1 MPLPS
6 RATSSIPAASG
17 AFAVAVH
24 EQFPGEPYAVGLTR
38 PDRLNTLLTGQS
50 VTPVPEAGHRGFVEV
65 FMPQRSLVSQPTGA
79 PGRSAVRPV
88 TNSAVERSWTRVL
101 KWISVTAAVAV
112 LAACGKEAPPPE
124 PERYVRTL
132 VLTPQSAGLQREFA
146 AEVRARVE
154 SRLSFRVAGKILERR
169 VDLGSVVKPG
179 QVLARIDSSDL
190 VLAQEAAKANVLAA
204 RVNRDQLGADFKR
217 YIDLHRQGFISAAE
231 LDRRD
236 AAFKAA
242 QAQYESARAQSDV
255 QRNQAQYSNLVADV
269 AGVVT
274 GVDAEPGMVVAAGTP
289 VVRVAND
296 GPRDIVFSVSEDQVA
311 LVRAAAARPDG
322 LKVRLWTDTQAA
334 PQPIKL
340 RELAAAADP
349 VTRTFLVKAELND
362 QNVRLG
368 QTATVILTGTPADN
382 AIKLPLS
389 AVMEAQGKSAV
400 LLLDPKT
407 MTVAPK
413 PVTVVGAEGN
423 ELVVQGLSPGMEVVT
438 AGGHVLTPG
447 QKVKRFRP
455 PGTPT
460 AGNAPA
466 APATAASR

>member
-1 MPLPS
+1 VLELRAVIREHQTLAVPS
-6 RATSSIPAASG
+6 QYPA
-17 AFAVAVH
+17 
-24 EQFPGEPYAVGLTR
+24 EPYAVGLTR
-38 PDRLNTLLTGQS
+38 PDPLNTLLTGQS
-50 VTPVPEAGHRGFVEV
+50 VTPVPGAGRRGFVEV
-65 FMPQRSLVSQPTGA
+65 FMPPRSPVFLSVGPSDRFAGSPS
-79 PGRSAVRPV
+79 GRSWGRA
-88 TNSAVERSWTRVL
+88 L
-101 KWISVTAAVAV
+101 KSLAATAALAV
-112 LAACGKEAPPPE
+112 LAACGKQAPPPE
-124 PERYVRTL
+124 PERYVRTV

-179 QVLARIDSSDL
+179 QVLARLDSSDL
-190 VLAQEAAKANVLAA
+190 VLAQEAAKAAVLAA
-204 RVNRDQLGADFKR
+204 KVNRDQLGADYRR
-217 YIDLHRQGFISAAE
+217 YIDLHNQGFISAAE

-242 QAQYESARAQSDV
+242 QAQFDQARAQSDV
-255 QRNQAQYSNLVADV
+255 QRNQAQYSSLVADV

-274 GVDAEPGMVVAAGTP
+274 GIDAEPGQVVAAGTP

-322 LKVRLWTDTQAA
+322 LKVRLWSDAKA
-334 PQPIKL
+334 EAQPIKL

-349 VTRTFLVKAELND
+349 VTRTFLVKAELRD
-362 QNVRLG
+362 QDVHLG
-368 QTATVILTGTPADN
+368 QTATVILTGAPTDN

-389 AVMEAQGKSAV
+389 AVMESQGKSAV

-407 MTVAPK
+407 MTVNPK

-423 ELVVQGLSPGMEVVT
+423 ELVVQGLAPGQEVVT

-460 AGNAPA
+460 EGAAPPPA
-466 APATAASR
+466 APASR

>member
-1 MPLPS
+1 
-6 RATSSIPAASG
+6 
-17 AFAVAVH
+17 
-24 EQFPGEPYAVGLTR
+24 
-38 PDRLNTLLTGQS
+38 
-50 VTPVPEAGHRGFVEV
+50 
-65 FMPQRSLVSQPTGA
+65 MPQRSLVSLST
-79 PGRSAVRPV
+79 AVLAAI
-88 TNSAVERSWTRVL
+88 AVS
-101 KWISVTAAVAV
+101 V
-112 LAACGKEAPPPE
+112 LAACGKQAPPPE
-124 PERYVRTL
+124 PDRYVRTL
-132 VLTPQSAGLQREFA
+132 VLTPQSAGQQREFA

-154 SRLSFRVAGKILERR
+154 SRLSFRVPGKILERK

-179 QVLARIDSSDL
+179 QTLARIDSSDL
-190 VLAQEAAKANVLAA
+190 VLAQEAAKASVLAA
-204 RVNRDQLGADFKR
+204 RVNRDQLGADYKR
-217 YIDLHRQGFISAAE
+217 YIDLHKQGFISAAE

-255 QRNQAQYSNLVADV
+255 QRNQAQYSSLVADA

-274 GVDAEPGMVVAAGTP
+274 GIDAEPGMVVAAGTP

-311 LVRAAAARPDG
+311 LVRAAAARPGG
-322 LKVRLWTDTQAA
+322 LKVRLWTDTKAE

-368 QTATVILTGTPADN
+368 QTATVILTGAPSDN
-382 AIKLPLS
+382 SIKLPLS
-389 AVMEAQGKSAV
+389 AVMESQGKSAV

-407 MTVAPK
+407 MTVNPK

-423 ELVVQGLSPGMEVVT
+423 ELVVQGLTPGLEVVT
-438 AGGHVLTPG
+438 AGGHVLNAG

-460 AGNAPA
+460 EAQSPAQSPASVAPA
-466 APATAASR
+466 VAASR

>member
-1 MPLPS
+1 MPP
-6 RATSSIPAASG
+6 
-17 AFAVAVH
+17 
-24 EQFPGEPYAVGLTR
+24 
-38 PDRLNTLLTGQS
+38 
-50 VTPVPEAGHRGFVEV
+50 
-65 FMPQRSLVSQPTGA
+65 RSPVSQPAGLSEA
-79 PGRSAVRPV
+79 SIDRPSGSAAIR
-88 TNSAVERSWTRVL
+88 AA
-101 KWISVTAAVAV
+101 KWLTAAAAVAV
-112 LAACGKEAPPPE
+112 LAACGKQAPPPE

-132 VLTPQSAGLQREFA
+132 VLSPQSAGLQREFA

-204 RVNRDQLGADFKR
+204 RVNRDQLGADYKR

-242 QAQYESARAQSDV
+242 QAQFESARAQSDV
-255 QRNQAQYSNLVADV
+255 QANQAQYSSLLADKP
-269 AGVVT
+269 GVVT
-274 GVDAEPGMVVAAGTP
+274 GIDAEPGQVVAAGTP

-322 LKVRLWTDTQAA
+322 LKVRLWSDARDQS
-334 PQPIKL
+334 QPIKL

-349 VTRTFLVKAELND
+349 VTRTFLVKAEMGGD
-362 QNVRLG
+362 QDVHLG
-368 QTATVILTGTPADN
+368 QTATVILTGAPTDN

-389 AVMEAQGKSAV
+389 AVMESQGKSAV

-407 MTVAPK
+407 MTVSPK
-413 PVTVVGAEGN
+413 AVTVAGAEGN
-423 ELVVQGLSPGMEVVT
+423 ELVVQGLAPGMEVVA

-455 PGTPT
+455 PGPP
-460 AGNAPA
+460 AEGAPAPA
-466 APATAASR
+466 AMPASR

>member
-1 MPLPS
+1 MMVS
-6 RATSSIPAASG
+6 AT
-17 AFAVAVH
+17 V
-24 EQFPGEPYAVGLTR
+24 
-38 PDRLNTLLTGQS
+38 
-50 VTPVPEAGHRGFVEV
+50 
-65 FMPQRSLVSQPTGA
+65 SL
-79 PGRSAVRPV
+79 
-88 TNSAVERSWTRVL
+88 
-101 KWISVTAAVAV
+101 AV
-112 LAACGKEAPPPE
+112 LAACGKQAPPPE

-132 VLTPQSAGLQREFA
+132 VLTPQSAGQQREFA

-190 VLAQEAAKANVLAA
+190 MLAQEAAKAGVLAA
-204 RVNRDQLGADFKR
+204 RVNRDQLGADYKR
-217 YIDLHRQGFISAAE
+217 YIDLHQQGFISAAE

-242 QAQYESARAQSDV
+242 QAQFEQARAQSDV
-255 QRNQAQYSNLVADV
+255 QRNQAQYSSLVADV

-289 VVRVAND
+289 VLRVAND

-322 LKVRLWTDTQAA
+322 LKVKLWTDTKAA

-349 VTRTFLVKAELND
+349 VTRTFLVKAELKD
-362 QNVRLG
+362 QNVHLG
-368 QTATVILTGTPADN
+368 QTATVVLTSAPSDN

-389 AVMEAQGKSAV
+389 AVMESQGRSAV
-400 LLLDPKT
+400 LLLDPQT
-407 MTVAPK
+407 MTVNPK
-413 PVTVVGAEGN
+413 PVTVAGAEGN
-423 ELVVQGLSPGMEVVT
+423 ELIVQGLAPGVEVVT

-455 PGTPT
+455 PG
-460 AGNAPA
+460 ASAEGSPA
-466 APATAASR
+466 ASASAASAQR

>member
-1 MPLPS
+1 
-6 RATSSIPAASG
+6 
-17 AFAVAVH
+17 
-24 EQFPGEPYAVGLTR
+24 
-38 PDRLNTLLTGQS
+38 
-50 VTPVPEAGHRGFVEV
+50 
-65 FMPQRSLVSQPTGA
+65 MPQRSLVSLPAGVSGA
-79 PGRSAVRPV
+79 VSEPAFAGSRGRVS
-88 TNSAVERSWTRVL
+88 
-101 KWISVTAAVAV
+101 KWLQAAAALAAVVV
-112 LAACGKEAPPPE
+112 LAACGKQAPPPE

-146 AEVRARVE
+146 AEVRARLE
-154 SRLSFRVAGKILERR
+154 SRLSFRVPGKILERK

-204 RVNRDQLGADFKR
+204 RVNRDQLGADYKR
-217 YIDLHRQGFISAAE
+217 YIDLHKQGFISAAE

-242 QAQYESARAQSDV
+242 QAQFESARAQSDV
-255 QRNQAQYSNLVADV
+255 QRNQAQYSSLVADA

-274 GVDAEPGMVVAAGTP
+274 GIDAEPGMVVAAGTP

-296 GPRDIVFSVSEDQVA
+296 GPRDIVFSVSEDQIA

-322 LKVRLWTDTQAA
+322 MKVRLWTDTKADA
-334 PQPIKL
+334 QPIKL

-349 VTRTFLVKAELND
+349 VTRTFLVTAELNN
-362 QNVRLG
+362 QNVHLG
-368 QTATVILTGTPADN
+368 QTATVVLTGTPSDN

-389 AVMEAQGKSAV
+389 AVMESQGKSAV

-407 MTVAPK
+407 MTVSPK
-413 PVTVVGAEGN
+413 AVTVVGAEGN

-447 QKVKRFRP
+447 QKVRRFVP

-460 AGNAPA
+460 EGAAPA
-466 APATAASR
+466 PAPATASR

>member
-1 MPLPS
+1 
-6 RATSSIPAASG
+6 
-17 AFAVAVH
+17 
-24 EQFPGEPYAVGLTR
+24 
-38 PDRLNTLLTGQS
+38 
-50 VTPVPEAGHRGFVEV
+50 
-65 FMPQRSLVSQPTGA
+65 MPQRSLVSLSAGA
-79 PGRSAVRPV
+79 PGAVSEPASAGSRG
-88 TNSAVERSWTRVL
+88 RVS
-101 KWISVTAAVAV
+101 KWFAAAAAVAAVVV
-112 LAACGKEAPPPE
+112 LAACGKQAPPPE

-146 AEVRARVE
+146 AEVRARLE
-154 SRLSFRVAGKILERR
+154 SRLSFRVPGKILERK

-190 VLAQEAAKANVLAA
+190 VLAQEAAKSNVLAA
-204 RVNRDQLGADFKR
+204 RVNRDQLGADYKR
-217 YIDLHRQGFISAAE
+217 YIDLHKQGFISAAE

-242 QAQYESARAQSDV
+242 QAQFESARAQSDV
-255 QRNQAQYSNLVADV
+255 QRNQAQYSSLIADA

-274 GVDAEPGMVVAAGTP
+274 GIDAEPGMVVAAGTP

-296 GPRDIVFSVSEDQVA
+296 GPRDIVFSVSEDQIA

-322 LKVRLWTDTQAA
+322 MKVRLWTDTKADA
-334 PQPIKL
+334 QPIKL

-349 VTRTFLVKAELND
+349 VTRTFLVKAELNN
-362 QNVRLG
+362 QNVHLG
-368 QTATVILTGTPADN
+368 QTATVVLTGAPSDN

-389 AVMEAQGKSAV
+389 AVMESQGRSAV

-407 MTVAPK
+407 MTVSTKA
-413 PVTVVGAEGN
+413 VSVVGAEGN

-447 QKVKRFRP
+447 QKVRRFVP

-460 AGNAPA
+460 EGA
-466 APATAASR
+466 APASASASATASR

>member
-1 MPLPS
+1 
-6 RATSSIPAASG
+6 
-17 AFAVAVH
+17 
-24 EQFPGEPYAVGLTR
+24 
-38 PDRLNTLLTGQS
+38 
-50 VTPVPEAGHRGFVEV
+50 
-65 FMPQRSLVSQPTGA
+65 MPQRSLVSLPAAA
-79 PGRSAVRPV
+79 PGLASIAPSGRAVSGTWVSGTWGRAL
-88 TNSAVERSWTRVL
+88 TGSLAAIAVV
-101 KWISVTAAVAV
+101 V
-112 LAACGKEAPPPE
+112 LAACGKQAPPPE
-124 PERYVRTL
+124 PDRYVRTL

-179 QVLARIDSSDL
+179 QTLARIDSSDL
-190 VLAQEAAKANVLAA
+190 VLAQEAAKASVLAA
-204 RVNRDQLGADFKR
+204 RVNRDQLGADYRR

-255 QRNQAQYSNLVADV
+255 QRNQAQYSSLVAD
-269 AGVVT
+269 APGVVT
-274 GVDAEPGMVVAAGTP
+274 GIDAEPGMVVAAGTP

-322 LKVRLWTDTQAA
+322 LKVRLWTDTKAE

-368 QTATVILTGTPADN
+368 QTATVILTGTPSDN

-389 AVMEAQGKSAV
+389 AVMESQGKSAV

-407 MTVAPK
+407 MTVQPR

-423 ELVVQGLSPGMEVVT
+423 ELVVQGLTPGMEIVA

-460 AGNAPA
+460 EGSPSPAPA
-466 APATAASR
+466 AAASR

>member
-1 MPLPS
+1 
-6 RATSSIPAASG
+6 
-17 AFAVAVH
+17 
-24 EQFPGEPYAVGLTR
+24 
-38 PDRLNTLLTGQS
+38 
-50 VTPVPEAGHRGFVEV
+50 
-65 FMPQRSLVSQPTGA
+65 MPQRSLVSW
-79 PGRSAVRPV
+79 SAH
-88 TNSAVERSWTRVL
+88 SAASGWRRAL
-101 KWISVTAAVAV
+101 LAAASATSLLV
-112 LAACGKEAPPPE
+112 LAACGKQEAPPE

-146 AEVRARVE
+146 AEVRARIE

-179 QVLARIDSSDL
+179 QALARLDSSDL
-190 VLAQEAAKANVLAA
+190 VLAQEAAKAGVLAA
-204 RVNRDQLGADFKR
+204 RVNRDQLGADYKR

-242 QAQYESARAQSDV
+242 QAQFDQARAQSDV
-255 QRNQAQYSNLVADV
+255 QRNQAQYSTLVADV

-274 GVDAEPGMVVAAGTP
+274 GIDAEPGMVVAAGTP
-289 VVRVAND
+289 VLRVAND
-296 GPRDIVFSVSEDQVA
+296 GPRDVVFSVSEDQVA

-322 LKVRLWTDTQAA
+322 LKVKLWTDAKA
-334 PQPIKL
+334 EPQPIKL

-349 VTRTFLVKAELND
+349 VTRTFLVKAELKD
-362 QNVRLG
+362 QTVHLG

-389 AVMEAQGKSAV
+389 AVMESQGKSAV
-400 LLLDPKT
+400 LLLDGKT
-407 MTVAPK
+407 MTVSPK

-423 ELVVQGLSPGMEVVT
+423 ELIVQGLASGMEVVT

-455 PGTPT
+455 PGASTE
-460 AGNAPA
+460 PA
-466 APATAASR
+466 APAPQASAQR

>member
-1 MPLPS
+1 
-6 RATSSIPAASG
+6 
-17 AFAVAVH
+17 
-24 EQFPGEPYAVGLTR
+24 
-38 PDRLNTLLTGQS
+38 
-50 VTPVPEAGHRGFVEV
+50 
-65 FMPQRSLVSQPTGA
+65 MPQRSLVSLLAGA
-79 PGRSAVRPV
+79 SGTVSEPAHAGSWGRA
-88 TNSAVERSWTRVL
+88 L
-101 KWISVTAAVAV
+101 KWLAATAAVAV
-112 LAACGKEAPPPE
+112 LAACGKQEPPPE

-154 SRLSFRVAGKILERR
+154 SRLSFRVAGKILERK

-190 VLAQEAAKANVLAA
+190 VLAQEAAKSTVLAA
-204 RVNRDQLGADFKR
+204 RVNRDQLGADYRR

-242 QAQYESARAQSDV
+242 QAQFESARAQSDV
-255 QRNQAQYSNLVADV
+255 QRNQAQYSSLIADA

-274 GVDAEPGMVVAAGTP
+274 GIDAEPGMVVAAGTP

-322 LKVRLWTDTQAA
+322 LKVRLWTDAKSEA
-334 PQPIKL
+334 QPIKL

-362 QNVRLG
+362 PSVHLG
-368 QTATVILTGTPADN
+368 QTATVVLTGVPSDN

-389 AVMEAQGKSAV
+389 AVMESQGKSAV

-407 MTVAPK
+407 MAVSPRS
-413 PVTVVGAEGN
+413 VTVVGAEGN
-423 ELVVQGLSPGMEVVT
+423 ELVVQGLSPGMEVVA

-447 QKVKRFRP
+447 QKVRRFVP

-460 AGNAPA
+460 EGA
-466 APATAASR
+466 APAPAPAPASATASR

>member
-1 MPLPS
+1 M
-6 RATSSIPAASG
+6 G
-17 AFAVAVH
+17 C
-24 EQFPGEPYAVGLTR
+24 
-38 PDRLNTLLTGQS
+38 
-50 VTPVPEAGHRGFVEV
+50 RGFVEV
-65 FMPQRSLVSQPTGA
+65 FMPQRSPVSLPAGA
-79 PGRSAVRPV
+79 SGAVSEPVPAGSWGRVFKCLA
-88 TNSAVERSWTRVL
+88 A
-101 KWISVTAAVAV
+101 TAALAV
-112 LAACGKEAPPPE
+112 LAACGKQAPPPE

-132 VLTPQSAGLQREFA
+132 VLTSQSAGLQREFA

-190 VLAQEAAKANVLAA
+190 VLAQEAAKSTVLAA
-204 RVNRDQLGADFKR
+204 RVNRDQLGADYRR

-242 QAQYESARAQSDV
+242 QAQFESARAQSDV
-255 QRNQAQYSNLVADV
+255 QRNQAQYSSLIADT

-322 LKVRLWTDTQAA
+322 LKVRLWTDAKA
-334 PQPIKL
+334 DAQPIKL

-349 VTRTFLVKAELND
+349 VTRTFLVKAELNSRD
-362 QNVRLG
+362 VHLG
-368 QTATVILTGTPADN
+368 QTATVVLTGAPSDN
-382 AIKLPLS
+382 SIKLPLS
-389 AVMEAQGKSAV
+389 AVMESQGKSAV

-407 MTVAPK
+407 MAVSPHAVTVA
-413 PVTVVGAEGN
+413 GAEGN

-438 AGGHVLTPG
+438 AGGHVLTSG

-460 AGNAPA
+460 DGAA
-466 APATAASR
+466 APAPAPSASR

>member
-1 MPLPS
+1 
-6 RATSSIPAASG
+6 
-17 AFAVAVH
+17 
-24 EQFPGEPYAVGLTR
+24 
-38 PDRLNTLLTGQS
+38 
-50 VTPVPEAGHRGFVEV
+50 
-65 FMPQRSLVSQPTGA
+65 MPQRSFVSW
-79 PGRSAVRPV
+79 SA
-88 TNSAVERSWTRVL
+88 NSAASGWRRAL
-101 KWISVTAAVAV
+101 LAAVSATSLLV
-112 LAACGKEAPPPE
+112 LAACGKQEAPPE

-179 QVLARIDSSDL
+179 QALARLDSSDL
-190 VLAQEAAKANVLAA
+190 VLAQEAAKAGVLAA
-204 RVNRDQLGADFKR
+204 RVNRDQLGADYKR

-242 QAQYESARAQSDV
+242 QAQFDQARAQSDV
-255 QRNQAQYSNLVADV
+255 QRNQAQYSTLVADV

-274 GVDAEPGMVVAAGTP
+274 GIDAEPGMVVAAGTP
-289 VVRVAND
+289 VLRVAND
-296 GPRDIVFSVSEDQVA
+296 GPRDVVFSVSEDQVA

-322 LKVRLWTDTQAA
+322 LKVRLWTDAKA
-334 PQPIKL
+334 EPLPLKL

-349 VTRTFLVKAELND
+349 VTRTFLVKAELKD
-362 QNVRLG
+362 QNVHLG

-389 AVMEAQGKSAV
+389 AVVESQGKSAV
-400 LLLDPKT
+400 LLLDGKS
-407 MTVAPK
+407 MTVSPK

-423 ELVVQGLSPGMEVVT
+423 ELIVQGMAPGMEVVT

-455 PGTPT
+455 PGTPVEG
-460 AGNAPA
+460 AA
-466 APATAASR
+466 APAPQASAQR

>member
-1 MPLPS
+1 
-6 RATSSIPAASG
+6 
-17 AFAVAVH
+17 
-24 EQFPGEPYAVGLTR
+24 
-38 PDRLNTLLTGQS
+38 
-50 VTPVPEAGHRGFVEV
+50 
-65 FMPQRSLVSQPTGA
+65 MPQRSLVS
-79 PGRSAVRPV
+79 RSAF
-88 TNSAVERSWTRVL
+88 SAARGWRRAL
-101 KWISVTAAVAV
+101 LAATAATSLLV
-112 LAACGKEAPPPE
+112 LAACGKQEAPPE
-124 PERYVRTL
+124 PERYVRTQ
-132 VLTPQSAGLQREFA
+132 VLAPQSAGLQREFA

-179 QVLARIDSSDL
+179 QALARLDSSDL
-190 VLAQEAAKANVLAA
+190 VLAQEAAKAGVLAA
-204 RVNRDQLGADFKR
+204 RVNRDQLGADYKR

-242 QAQYESARAQSDV
+242 QAQFDQARAQSDV
-255 QRNQAQYSNLVADV
+255 QRNQAQYSTLVADV

-274 GVDAEPGMVVAAGTP
+274 GIDAEPGMVVAAGTP
-289 VVRVAND
+289 VLRVAND
-296 GPRDIVFSVSEDQVA
+296 GPRDVVFSVSEDQVA

-322 LKVRLWTDTQAA
+322 LKVRLWTDAKA
-334 PQPIKL
+334 EPLPLKL

-349 VTRTFLVKAELND
+349 VTRTFLVKAELKD
-362 QNVRLG
+362 QNVHLG
-368 QTATVILTGTPADN
+368 QTATVILTGAPSDN

-389 AVMEAQGKSAV
+389 AVMESQGKSAV

-407 MTVAPK
+407 MTVNPR

-423 ELVVQGLSPGMEVVT
+423 ELIVQGLTPGMEVVT

-447 QKVKRFRP
+447 QKVKRYRP

-460 AGNAPA
+460 AAA
-466 APATAASR
+466 APAPQASAQR

>member
-1 MPLPS
+1 MPP
-6 RATSSIPAASG
+6 
-17 AFAVAVH
+17 
-24 EQFPGEPYAVGLTR
+24 
-38 PDRLNTLLTGQS
+38 
-50 VTPVPEAGHRGFVEV
+50 
-65 FMPQRSLVSQPTGA
+65 RSLVSLST
-79 PGRSAVRPV
+79 AV
-88 TNSAVERSWTRVL
+88 L
-101 KWISVTAAVAV
+101 AAVAV
-112 LAACGKEAPPPE
+112 SVLVACGKQAPPPE
-124 PERYVRTL
+124 PDRYVRTL
-132 VLTPQSAGLQREFA
+132 VLSPQSAGQQREFA

-154 SRLSFRVAGKILERR
+154 SRLSFRVPGKILERR

-179 QVLARIDSSDL
+179 QTLARIDSSDL
-190 VLAQEAAKANVLAA
+190 VLAQEAAKASVLAA
-204 RVNRDQLGADFKR
+204 RVNRDQLGADYKR
-217 YIDLHRQGFISAAE
+217 YIDLHKQGFISAAE

-255 QRNQAQYSNLVADV
+255 QRNQAQYSSLVADA

-274 GVDAEPGMVVAAGTP
+274 GIDAEPGMVVAAGTP

-322 LKVRLWTDTQAA
+322 LKVRLWTDNKAEPQA
-334 PQPIKL
+334 IKL

-349 VTRTFLVKAELND
+349 VTRTFLVKAELHD

-368 QTATVILTGTPADN
+368 QTATVILTGAPSDN

-389 AVMEAQGKSAV
+389 AVMESQGKSAV

-407 MTVAPK
+407 MTVNPK

-423 ELVVQGLSPGMEVVT
+423 ELVVQGLTPGLEVVT
-438 AGGHVLTPG
+438 AGGHVLNAG

-460 AGNAPA
+460 EGQAPA
-466 APATAASR
+466 PVLPAVAASR

>member
-1 MPLPS
+1 
-6 RATSSIPAASG
+6 
-17 AFAVAVH
+17 
-24 EQFPGEPYAVGLTR
+24 
-38 PDRLNTLLTGQS
+38 
-50 VTPVPEAGHRGFVEV
+50 
-65 FMPQRSLVSQPTGA
+65 MPQRSLVSLST
-79 PGRSAVRPV
+79 AVLAAI
-88 TNSAVERSWTRVL
+88 AVS
-101 KWISVTAAVAV
+101 V
-112 LAACGKEAPPPE
+112 LAACGKQAPPPE
-124 PERYVRTL
+124 PDRYVRTL
-132 VLTPQSAGLQREFA
+132 VLTPQSAGQQREFA

-154 SRLSFRVAGKILERR
+154 SRLSFRVPGKILERK

-179 QVLARIDSSDL
+179 QTLARIDSSDL
-190 VLAQEAAKANVLAA
+190 VLAQEAAKASVLAA
-204 RVNRDQLGADFKR
+204 RVNRDQLGADYKR
-217 YIDLHRQGFISAAE
+217 YIDLHKQGFISAAE

-255 QRNQAQYSNLVADV
+255 QRNQAQYSSLVADA

-274 GVDAEPGMVVAAGTP
+274 GIDAEPGMVVAAGTP

-311 LVRAAAARPDG
+311 LVRAAAARPGG
-322 LKVRLWTDTQAA
+322 LKVRLWTDTKAE

-368 QTATVILTGTPADN
+368 QTATVILTGAPSDN
-382 AIKLPLS
+382 SIKLPLS
-389 AVMEAQGKSAV
+389 AVMESQGKSAV

-407 MTVAPK
+407 MTVNPK

-423 ELVVQGLSPGMEVVT
+423 ELVVQGLTPGLEVVT
-438 AGGHVLTPG
+438 AGGHVLNAG

-460 AGNAPA
+460 EAQSPAQSPAPVAPA
-466 APATAASR
+466 VAASR

>member
-1 MPLPS
+1 
-6 RATSSIPAASG
+6 
-17 AFAVAVH
+17 
-24 EQFPGEPYAVGLTR
+24 
-38 PDRLNTLLTGQS
+38 
-50 VTPVPEAGHRGFVEV
+50 
-65 FMPQRSLVSQPTGA
+65 MPQRSLVSLPAGA
-79 PGRSAVRPV
+79 PGAVSEPAFAGSRG
-88 TNSAVERSWTRVL
+88 RVS
-101 KWISVTAAVAV
+101 KWFAATAAVAAAVV
-112 LAACGKEAPPPE
+112 LAACGKQAPPPE

-146 AEVRARVE
+146 AEVRARLE
-154 SRLSFRVAGKILERR
+154 SRLSFRVPGKILERK

-190 VLAQEAAKANVLAA
+190 VLAQEAAKSTVLAA
-204 RVNRDQLGADFKR
+204 RVNRDQLGADYRR

-242 QAQYESARAQSDV
+242 QAQFESARAQSDV
-255 QRNQAQYSNLVADV
+255 QRNQAQYSSLIADA

-274 GVDAEPGMVVAAGTP
+274 GIDAEPGMVVAAGTP

-322 LKVRLWTDTQAA
+322 LKVRLWTDTKADA
-334 PQPIKL
+334 QPIKL

-349 VTRTFLVKAELND
+349 VTRTFLVKAELNN
-362 QNVRLG
+362 QNVHLG
-368 QTATVILTGTPADN
+368 QTATVVLTGTPSDN

-389 AVMEAQGKSAV
+389 AVMESQGKSAV

-407 MTVAPK
+407 MAVSPK
-413 PVTVVGAEGN
+413 AVTVVGAEGN

-447 QKVKRFRP
+447 QKVRRFVP
-455 PGTPT
+455 PGTPVE
-460 AGNAPA
+460 GA
-466 APATAASR
+466 APAPAPTASR

>member
-1 MPLPS
+1 
-6 RATSSIPAASG
+6 
-17 AFAVAVH
+17 
-24 EQFPGEPYAVGLTR
+24 
-38 PDRLNTLLTGQS
+38 
-50 VTPVPEAGHRGFVEV
+50 
-65 FMPQRSLVSQPTGA
+65 MPQRSLVSLYAGMPGA
-79 PGRSAVRPV
+79 VSEPAFAGSGGRAS
-88 TNSAVERSWTRVL
+88 
-101 KWISVTAAVAV
+101 KWLAATAAVAAMAV
-112 LAACGKEAPPPE
+112 LAACGKQAPPPE
-124 PERYVRTL
+124 PERYVRTV

-146 AEVRARVE
+146 AEVRARLE
-154 SRLSFRVAGKILERR
+154 SRLSFRVAGKILERK

-190 VLAQEAAKANVLAA
+190 VLAQEAAKSNVLAA
-204 RVNRDQLGADFKR
+204 RVNRDQLGADYKR
-217 YIDLHRQGFISAAE
+217 YIDLHKQGFISAAE

-242 QAQYESARAQSDV
+242 QAQFESARAQSDV
-255 QRNQAQYSNLVADV
+255 QRNQAQYSSLIADA

-274 GVDAEPGMVVAAGTP
+274 GIDAEPGMVVAAGTP

-296 GPRDIVFSVSEDQVA
+296 GPRDIVFSVSEDQIA

-322 LKVRLWTDTQAA
+322 LKVRLWTDTKADA
-334 PQPIKL
+334 QPIKL

-349 VTRTFLVKAELND
+349 VTRTFLVKAELNS
-362 QNVRLG
+362 QNVHLG
-368 QTATVILTGTPADN
+368 QTATVVLTGTPSDN

-389 AVMEAQGKSAV
+389 AVMESQGKSSV

-407 MTVAPK
+407 MAVSPK
-413 PVTVVGAEGN
+413 AVTVVGAEGN

-447 QKVKRFRP
+447 QKVKRFVP

-460 AGNAPA
+460 EGTAPA
-466 APATAASR
+466 PAPTASR

>member
-1 MPLPS
+1 MPP
-6 RATSSIPAASG
+6 
-17 AFAVAVH
+17 
-24 EQFPGEPYAVGLTR
+24 
-38 PDRLNTLLTGQS
+38 
-50 VTPVPEAGHRGFVEV
+50 
-65 FMPQRSLVSQPTGA
+65 RSLVSLST
-79 PGRSAVRPV
+79 AVLAAI
-88 TNSAVERSWTRVL
+88 AVS
-101 KWISVTAAVAV
+101 V
-112 LAACGKEAPPPE
+112 LAACGKQAPPPE
-124 PERYVRTL
+124 PDRYVRTL
-132 VLTPQSAGLQREFA
+132 VLSPQSAGQQREFA

-154 SRLSFRVAGKILERR
+154 SRLSFRVPGKILERK

-179 QVLARIDSSDL
+179 QTLARIDSSDL
-190 VLAQEAAKANVLAA
+190 VLAQEAAKASVLAA
-204 RVNRDQLGADFKR
+204 RVNRDQLGADYKR
-217 YIDLHRQGFISAAE
+217 YIDLHKQGFISAAE

-255 QRNQAQYSNLVADV
+255 QRNQAQYSSLVADA

-274 GVDAEPGMVVAAGTP
+274 GIDAEPGMVVAAGTP

-322 LKVRLWTDTQAA
+322 LKVRLWTDNKAE

-349 VTRTFLVKAELND
+349 VTRTFLVKAELHD

-368 QTATVILTGTPADN
+368 QTATVILTGAPSDN

-389 AVMEAQGKSAV
+389 AVMESQGKSAV

-407 MTVAPK
+407 MTVNPK

-423 ELVVQGLSPGMEVVT
+423 ELVVQGLTPGLEVVT
-438 AGGHVLTPG
+438 AGGHVLTAG

-460 AGNAPA
+460 EAQSPAPVS
-466 APATAASR
+466 PAVAASR

>member
-1 MPLPS
+1 
-6 RATSSIPAASG
+6 
-17 AFAVAVH
+17 
-24 EQFPGEPYAVGLTR
+24 
-38 PDRLNTLLTGQS
+38 
-50 VTPVPEAGHRGFVEV
+50 
-65 FMPQRSLVSQPTGA
+65 MPQRSLVSLSAGTPGA
-79 PGRSAVRPV
+79 VSESAFAGSWGRVS
-88 TNSAVERSWTRVL
+88 
-101 KWISVTAAVAV
+101 KWLAATAATAAVVV
-112 LAACGKEAPPPE
+112 LAACGKQAPPPE

-154 SRLSFRVAGKILERR
+154 SRLSFRVAGKILERK

-190 VLAQEAAKANVLAA
+190 VLAQEAAKSTVLAA
-204 RVNRDQLGADFKR
+204 RVNRDQLGADYRR

-242 QAQYESARAQSDV
+242 QAQFESARAQSDV
-255 QRNQAQYSNLVADV
+255 QRNQAQYSSLIADA

-274 GVDAEPGMVVAAGTP
+274 GIDAEPGMVVAAGTP

-322 LKVRLWTDTQAA
+322 LKVRLWTDTKAEA
-334 PQPIKL
+334 QPIKL

-349 VTRTFLVKAELND
+349 VTRTFLVKAELNS
-362 QNVRLG
+362 QNVHLG
-368 QTATVILTGTPADN
+368 QTATVVLTGAPSDN

-389 AVMEAQGKSAV
+389 AVMESQGKSAV

-407 MTVAPK
+407 MAVSPQA
-413 PVTVVGAEGN
+413 VTVVGAEGN

-447 QKVKRFRP
+447 QKVKRFVP

-460 AGNAPA
+460 PGTAPA
-466 APATAASR
+466 PAPTASR

>member
-1 MPLPS
+1 MPGAVSEP
-6 RATSSIPAASG
+6 
-17 AFAVAVH
+17 AFA
-24 EQFPGEPYAVGLTR
+24 GSG
-38 PDRLNTLLTGQS
+38 
-50 VTPVPEAGHRGFVEV
+50 
-65 FMPQRSLVSQPTGA
+65 
-79 PGRSAVRPV
+79 GRAS
-88 TNSAVERSWTRVL
+88 
-101 KWISVTAAVAV
+101 KWLAATAAVAAMAV
-112 LAACGKEAPPPE
+112 LAACGKQAPPPE
-124 PERYVRTL
+124 PERYVRTV

-146 AEVRARVE
+146 AEVRARLE
-154 SRLSFRVAGKILERR
+154 SRLSFRVAGKILERK

-190 VLAQEAAKANVLAA
+190 VLAQEAAKSNVLAA
-204 RVNRDQLGADFKR
+204 RVNRDQLGADYKR
-217 YIDLHRQGFISAAE
+217 YIDLHKQGFISAAE

-242 QAQYESARAQSDV
+242 QAQFESARAQSDV
-255 QRNQAQYSNLVADV
+255 QRNQAQYSSLIADA

-274 GVDAEPGMVVAAGTP
+274 GIDAEPGMVVAAGTP

-296 GPRDIVFSVSEDQVA
+296 GPRDIVFSVSEDQIA

-322 LKVRLWTDTQAA
+322 LKVRLWTDTKADA
-334 PQPIKL
+334 QPIKL

-349 VTRTFLVKAELND
+349 VTRTFLVKAELNS
-362 QNVRLG
+362 QNVHLG
-368 QTATVILTGTPADN
+368 QTATVVLTGTPSDN

-389 AVMEAQGKSAV
+389 AVMESQGKSSV

-407 MTVAPK
+407 MAVSPK
-413 PVTVVGAEGN
+413 AVTVVGAEGN

-447 QKVKRFRP
+447 QKVKRFVP

-460 AGNAPA
+460 EGTAPA
-466 APATAASR
+466 PAPTTSR